1 MGDFIELNYEEI
13 QAIEAGGLLSAV
25 CGAAAGAIV
34 GLYVGGTAV
43 AISGDSKKYCPVCN
57 RGCINRIMG
66 GVGLPYSVIK

>member
-34 GLYVGGTAV
+34 GLYVGGTAA
-43 AISGDSKKYCPVCN
+43 AISGDSKNIVQSVIA
-57 RGCINRIMG
+57 GASTG
-66 GVGLPYSVIK
+66 LWVGLGCPIP

>member
-34 GLYVGGTAV
+34 GLYVGGTAA
-43 AISGDSKKYCPVCN
+43 AISGDSKNIAQSVIASAST
-57 RGCINRIMG
+57 GLW
-66 GVGLPYSVIK
+66 VGLGCPIP